1 MQQHP
6 CAHRCPC
13 LYFQIQTWCTTSAG
27 HGEMHC
33 GISSRPHVWCHGQ
46 RTKKMEHSWQ
56 LATLE
61 FGTIVVQGSMT
72 KHCFRVNG
80 GSHLTEPLG
89 MNRALPQ
96 SLLQFYLIKCCS
108 FGRHDRH
115 QFRNA
120 AFLGLTSR
128 KAEKKKELHKKN
140 ISSLLSPS
148 SRRSCQSVCRVLW
161 QQQLSFEA
169 AVQIHDGSVQT
180 AVVIVHNSQQ
190 RVKSAL
196 LFLTVILHADDEL
209 AHLIN
214 FFRPLSA
221 SSVDVT
227 FPACGVEEG
236 ASNHRGLSIC
246 LLFSEMDG
254 CKRGDVMRF
263 LCQIQSS
270 LFSTCRTISE
280 VGVGKG
286 GYFLF
291 SCGS

>member
-1 MQQHP
+1 M
-6 CAHRCPC
+6 
-13 LYFQIQTWCTTSAG
+13 
-27 HGEMHC
+27 
-33 GISSRPHVWCHGQ
+33 
-46 RTKKMEHSWQ
+46 
-56 LATLE
+56 
-61 FGTIVVQGSMT
+61 
-72 KHCFRVNG
+72 
-80 GSHLTEPLG
+80 
-89 MNRALPQ
+89 LP
-96 SLLQFYLIKCCS
+96 
-108 FGRHDRH
+108 
-115 QFRNA
+115 
-120 AFLGLTSR
+120 
-128 KAEKKKELHKKN
+128 
-140 ISSLLSPS
+140 
-148 SRRSCQSVCRVLW
+148 

-190 RVKSAL
+190 RVKRAL
-196 LFLTVILHADDEL
+196 LFLTVILHADDE

-254 CKRGDVMRF
+254 CKRGDVMHF
-263 LCQIQSS
+263 LCQIESS

-280 VGVGKG
+280 VGVGKR